1 MNTLPPGPRCPT
13 QLRVQRARRI
23 GVLRAMADAHFINA
37 DRATEYA
44 KGCTATSN
52 PDGAASWQRMSG
64 HYRQEAETF
73 RQEADKLERLQ

>member
-1 MNTLPPGPRCPT
+1 MSALPPDLRCPI

-23 GVLRAMADAHFINA
+23 GVLRAMADAHFMNA

-44 KGCTATSN
+44 KGCTATNN

-64 HYRQEAETF
+64 HYRKEAETF